1 MEDTILHILSANGH
15 ENLVSTICT
24 KDSSLLKARN
34 LIEHA
39 NLEFGEAGLKELL
52 RQKNCLGETA
62 LHEAARH
69 GHGAVVSTLMAE
81 DLELAGLVNN
91 DSVSPLYLA
100 TARGSL
106 HMVQNMVA
114 KMLNHEITPAF
125 YSGPKQQTALHAAVL
140 QDPELTG
147 EVVQLYPEPL
157 GKGTDETRRTLH
169 LVASTGNHKIAKLLL
184 DKDRSL
190 AYIKDSD
197 GSFPVH
203 AAVRMGHVKMIVL
216 LLQRCP
222 DSGQLLDGNGRNF
235 LHIAMEAKNSYIIF
249 KLLKKSK
256 KKLSNSH
263 WKKMFNKML
272 NTMDNNGDTP
282 IHIAAEHGYNEFMES
297 LSGGNELDMTLQNKE
312 GLTAFDISVIQL
324 RKSAGKTKNLQLIC
338 SFSFSFSKI
347 LNGAL
352 RRRDALG
359 EFYIQQRGARF
370 STGLFQY
377 YTKGQMSSETNLFRG
392 AIQDHISA
400 TDPGGAKKKISS
412 ESLIAKAQLV
422 GLGSVLIV
430 TVTFAAVFSPPGSD
444 YPDTY
449 YSQAILRVFALRAFV
464 AADCLAFFLSM
475 LSTLVL
481 IYSSNE
487 ENPDWMESHIA
498 MSMNLFTIA
507 AKCMVVALVS
517 ESIQYGAT
525 CEGVQV
531 EKTTTEAHSRW
542 S

>member
-15 ENLVSTICT
+15 ENLLSKICT

-34 LIEHA
+34 VRNETPFHHAARFGHLNTILKLIEFA
-39 NLEFGEAGLKELL
+39 KSEFGEAELKELL
-52 RQKNCLGETA
+52 RQKNCLGETT

-69 GHGAVVSTLMAE
+69 GHGAVVSTLMEE

-91 DSVSPLYLA
+91 DYVSPLYLA

-106 HMVQNMVA
+106 YMVHNMVA

-125 YSGPKQQTALHAAVL
+125 YSGPKELTALHAAVL
-140 QDPELTG
+140 QYPELTG

-282 IHIAAEHGYNEFMES
+282 IHIA
-297 LSGGNELDMTLQNKE
+297 QNMDKMS
-312 GLTAFDISVIQL
+312 LTAFDISVIQL
-324 RKSAGKTKNLQLIC
+324 RKSAGKTK
-338 SFSFSFSKI
+338 I

-352 RRRDALG
+352 RRRDTLD
-359 EFYIQQRGARF
+359 EFYIQNGGARF

-464 AADCLAFFLSM
+464 AADCLAFFLSF
-475 LSTLVL
+475 LSTMVL
-481 IYSSNE
+481 IYSSND
-487 ENPDWMESHIA
+487 ENSDRMESNVV
-498 MSMNLFTIA
+498 MSMNIFTIA
-507 AKCMVVALVS
+507 AKCMVMALVS

-531 EKTTTEAHSRW
+531 EKTTTETRSIW